1 MTREFS
7 YVSRGKIATAPDK
20 AKAYVGRKAGSRDF
34 HRAALAKIGKELL
47 VERSPSVNI
56 RGVNAFVN
64 HGRWIAQCEC
74 GGAEVVDPEDP
85 FFLCLSCLNAEFK
98 ERMRLVRF
106 PAGRGLVE
114 AALMARKDPR
124 TRNWAVGEPVE
135 RLREE
140 TERHER

>member
-20 AKAYVGRKAGSRDF
+20 AKAYVGRRAGSRDF
-34 HRAALAKIGKELL
+34 HRAALARIGKELL

-74 GGAEVVDPEDP
+74 GGAEVVDPKDP
-85 FFLCLSCLNAEFK
+85 FFLCLNCHNDEFGG
-98 ERMRLVRF
+98 RMRLVRF
-106 PAGRGLVE
+106 PADQRLVE
-114 AALMARKDPR
+114 AALLERKDPR
-124 TRNWAVGEPVE
+124 TRNWRVGESID
-135 RLREE
+135 RLRKE
-140 TERHER
+140 TERREL